1 MKSLLQA
8 AKEPFLNGGVNDMV
22 VFLGDLAAM
31 VTIAYYIKM
40 DYLGFMVMSLTQK
53 TVILQTLYQ
62 QLLNQLDF

>member
-8 AKEPFLNGGVNDMV
+8 VKDPFLNGGVNDLV

-40 DYLGFMVMSLTQK
+40 DIWGSVSVWLG
-53 TVILQTLYQ
+53 I
-62 QLLNQLDF
+62 